1 MVNRKW
7 PFFTQVSLFFLG
19 SKNPRLL
26 GGGGHSTFFSSR
38 DLPCLSSGSLSL
50 VPPAAGCNPGRAIS
64 TLFRVSC
71 VSAIQCRRGSWCS
84 DPFAADISAAY
95 VHCNLDPS
103 MCNCLYPGTHSG
115 SSGRISSWLCLD
127 SLPPCCLYGL
137 QFFRL
142 FTVFLQHP
150 AA

>member
-1 MVNRKW
+1 MNRKSA
-7 PFFTQVSLFFLG
+7 FFSQVSLLLQG
-19 SKNPRLL
+19 SKSALL
-26 GGGGHSTFFSSR
+26 GVGVRHSTFFSSR
-38 DLPCLSSGSLSL
+38 DVLCLSSGSLSPA
-50 VPPAAGCNPGRAIS
+50 PPAAGCNPGRAIS
-64 TLFRVSC
+64 TLSRVRC
-71 VSAIQCRRGSWCS
+71 LSAIQSRRGSWCS

-150 AA
+150 TA

>member
-1 MVNRKW
+1 MNRKSA
-7 PFFTQVSLFFLG
+7 FFSQVSLPQNG
-19 SKNPRLL
+19 SKSALMGV
-26 GGGGHSTFFSSR
+26 GGSASTFFFSG

-50 VPPAAGCNPGRAIS
+50 VPPAAEYYPGRAIS
-64 TLFRVSC
+64 TLSRMRC
-71 VSAIQCRRGSWCS
+71 LSAIQSRRGLWHS

-150 AA
+150 TA